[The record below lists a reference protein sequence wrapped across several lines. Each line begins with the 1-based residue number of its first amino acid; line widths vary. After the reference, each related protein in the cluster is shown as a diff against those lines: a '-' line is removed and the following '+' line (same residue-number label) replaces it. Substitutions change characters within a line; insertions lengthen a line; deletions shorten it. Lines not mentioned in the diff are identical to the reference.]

1 MKKVMHHDY
10 TETGQCNYYIGKVP
24 LSSSMLSMAFPKG
37 SSLVPAFNKWLI
49 SLVETGHVTRLMFDL
64 TSNAKA
70 CMVRPGKEK
79 KTNTPLVLTLG
90 DLGGVFFLLAGGVLL
105 SILVLLGECLVHHL
119 AKST

>member
-1 MKKVMHHDY
+1 M
-10 TETGQCNYYIGKVP
+10 NYGIP
-24 LSSSMLSMAFPKG
+24 RR
-37 SSLVPAFNKWLI
+37 LI

-90 DLGGVFFLLAGGVLL
+90 DLGGVFFLLAGGK
-105 SILVLLGECLVHHL
+105 LVLTLDIIANNVH
-119 AKST
+119 KKT